1 MSYGST
7 IDSRLNPSYVVRI
20 SSLEFSNSRKHNLIE
35 QNQLTW
41 ISYNYNYSATGIQLD
56 DQKTNNMNIVTI
68 LIWRCFN
75 QEQERN
81 PPSYQ
86 GLDLYM
92 QHNYRVLPHCRR
104 IKNVLPRSNPV
115 KKSCRSMKKPSCI
128 SWKIFWASWGARF
141 HGGDGE
147 SRGQERS
154 LAGDQI
160 KGTELNNLPTMYNT
174 L

>member
-7 IDSRLNPSYVVRI
+7 VDSRLNPSYMVRI

-41 ISYNYNYSATGIQLD
+41 ISYNYSATGIQLD

-81 PPSYQ
+81 PLSYQ

-104 IKNVLPRSNPV
+104 IKNVLPRSKKNLLLHFDCTLCYPV
-115 KKSCRSMKKPSCI
+115 KKSCRSMKKTMYQLENFLGEPGREI
-128 SWKIFWASWGARF
+128 SW
-141 HGGDGE
+141 
-147 SRGQERS
+147 RGW
-154 LAGDQI
+154 
-160 KGTELNNLPTMYNT
+160 
-174 L
+174 